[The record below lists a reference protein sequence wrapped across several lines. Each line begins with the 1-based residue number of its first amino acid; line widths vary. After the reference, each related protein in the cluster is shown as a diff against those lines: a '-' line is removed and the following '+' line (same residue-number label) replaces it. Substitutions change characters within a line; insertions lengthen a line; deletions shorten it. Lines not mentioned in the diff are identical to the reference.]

1 MALFTAIGRG
11 DGALAADLML
21 ANAREHECD
30 DAAGFREGMRR
41 LVAKARPTDAAFSLG
56 KVQIGEVLLEVTSL
70 VRTHR
75 VKVESNFTTLVMAI
89 VVLEGLGRQ
98 LDPTLDLF
106 SVALPMLAS
115 AATARALRRGHTK
128 S

>member
-11 DGALAADLML
+11 AGALAADRCSRTR
-21 ANAREHECD
+21 APHDRD

-41 LVAKARPTDAAFSLG
+41 LVAKAPPTDAGDSLG
-56 KVQIGEVLLEVTSL
+56 TCQIGEVLLEVTSL

-75 VKVESNFTTLVMAI
+75 VKVESNF
-89 VVLEGLGRQ
+89 
-98 LDPTLDLF
+98 
-106 SVALPMLAS
+106 
-115 AATARALRRGHTK
+115 AAP

>member
-1 MALFTAIGRG
+1 MHADLQPGNILVSGGGGGSGSGGETSLCFLDAGLTVELSARDEANFVALFTAIGRG

-56 KVQIGEVLLEVTSL
+56 KVQIGEVLLEVTLLYNSPGT
-70 VRTHR
+70 RC
-75 VKVESNFTTLVMAI
+75 
-89 VVLEGLGRQ
+89 
-98 LDPTLDLF
+98 
-106 SVALPMLAS
+106 
-115 AATARALRRGHTK
+115 
-128 S
+128 